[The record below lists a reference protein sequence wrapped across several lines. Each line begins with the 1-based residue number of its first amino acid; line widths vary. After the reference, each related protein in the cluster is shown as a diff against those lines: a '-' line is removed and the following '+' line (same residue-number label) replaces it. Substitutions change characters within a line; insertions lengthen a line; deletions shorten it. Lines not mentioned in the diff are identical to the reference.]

1 MTCRRASP
9 TTFTSLRYLLPTMIR
24 LFFKPRDVIRRQR
37 LLAMMVIILVA
48 IIVLGQ
54 LGFNRFLTINP
65 TDSLPRGVYMN
76 TMSSPAVGEL
86 VEFRTP
92 ESVVGNI
99 DRRFD
104 YLIKPIAA
112 GPGDDVDTTSGAV
125 VINGCAVAHSAL
137 LEHDS
142 QDRAIIQWRD
152 KRRLNDD
159 EFFVL
164 STRVPNSLD
173 SRYFGPIRRDDII
186 SVRSCLWSW
195 DDKPSIA
202 Q

>member
-1 MTCRRASP
+1 
-9 TTFTSLRYLLPTMIR
+9 MIR
-24 LFFKPRDVIRRQR
+24 MVFNPRNVIRRHR
-37 LLAMMVIILVA
+37 MLAITVFLLVIIL
-48 IIVLGQ
+48 VLGQ

-65 TDSLPRGVYMN
+65 TDSLPRGVYIK

-92 ESVVGNI
+92 ESVLGNI

-112 GPGDDVDTTSGAV
+112 GPGDEVDTTSGAV
-125 VINGCAVAHSAL
+125 IINGREVAHSAL

-195 DDKPSIA
+195 DDEPSIA